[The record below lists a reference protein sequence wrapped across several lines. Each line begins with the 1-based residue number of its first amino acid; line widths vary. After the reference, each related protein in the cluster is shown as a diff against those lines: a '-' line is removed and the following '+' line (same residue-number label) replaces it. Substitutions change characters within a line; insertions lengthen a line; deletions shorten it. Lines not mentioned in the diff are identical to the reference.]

1 MEKSYQ
7 RNLPA
12 GLLLSLLV
20 LLLSGCSS
28 NTLPQA
34 SVYPSLTTDAEDYQY
49 LIGPGDVV
57 NIFVWRNPEVS
68 GSFAVRPDGKITTSL
83 VEDIPV
89 TGKTPTQLARQIEEE
104 LSKYLRDPIV
114 TVTISGFIGP
124 LSEQIRVIGEATNP
138 RTLNYRQQ
146 MTLLDVMIAVGGL
159 TEFADGNDARLIRT
173 IDGEQHTFEI
183 HLNDLLR
190 HGEISA
196 NADVLPGD
204 IIIIPEAW
212 F

>member
-1 MEKSYQ
+1 MEKCYQ
-7 RNLPA
+7 RNLSA
-12 GLLLSLLV
+12 SVLLSIAI

-28 NTLPQA
+28 STLPQA

-49 LIGPGDVV
+49 LIGPGDMI

-68 GSFAVRPDGKITTSL
+68 GAFSVRPDGKITTSL

-114 TVTISGFIGP
+114 TVTVSGFIGP

-138 RTLNYRQQ
+138 QTLNYRQQ

-159 TEFADGNDARLIRT
+159 TEFADGNEARLIRT
-173 IDGEQHTFEI
+173 NDGKQQTYEI
-183 HLNDLLR
+183 YLNDLIR